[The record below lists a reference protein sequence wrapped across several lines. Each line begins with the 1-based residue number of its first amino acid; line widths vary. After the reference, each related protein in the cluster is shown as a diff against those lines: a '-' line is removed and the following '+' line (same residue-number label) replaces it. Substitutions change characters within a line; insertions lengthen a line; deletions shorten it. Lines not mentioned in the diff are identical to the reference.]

1 MEEIECYWKLEFKDG
16 NAILINPRYAT
27 EIKRQ
32 LKEERMLTTA
42 DWVRSISDIK
52 SFEKTSQP
60 LKTYKRIEASE
71 EAAIARAFN
80 EPILNDDGS
89 VATKWVKKPIAKI
102 EWTKYYAKQPSY
114 KLLND
119 YEVAF
124 RLPTHLI
131 DLTKCT
137 ELTEQEIDTIY

>member
-1 MEEIECYWKLEFKDG
+1 MEEIEYYWKLEFKDG
-16 NAILINPRYAT
+16 NSVLINPRYAT

-60 LKTYKRIEASE
+60 LKTYKRIGAAE
-71 EAAIARAFN
+71 EAVARAFN

-89 VATKWVKKPIAKI
+89 VAAKWVKKPITKI
-102 EWTKYYAKQPSY
+102 EWTKYYMKQPSY